1 MKSDFTVLL
10 LKLKMLIDNVI
21 EDFSNSFKILFLV
34 SELGLRSPKELC
46 KVLNMAKSNLAI
58 LASKL
63 KSEQF
68 LEQEKTD
75 FNNKEIYYSVTP
87 LGKSKLDQ
95 KIESIKIDSKQ
106 KEELICKLKLV
117 LGK

>member
-1 MKSDFTVLL
+1 MKSSFMSLI
-10 LKLKMLIDNVI
+10 LKIKMLIDHFI
-21 EDFSNSFKILFLV
+21 EDFGNSFKVLFLV

-63 KSEQF
+63 KSENF
-68 LEQEKTD
+68 LIQEKTEN
-75 FNNKEIYYSVTP
+75 NNKEIFYKVTP

-95 KIESIKIDSKQ
+95 KIEEIKLDNKA
-106 KEELICKLKLV
+106 KEELISKLKL
-117 LGK
+117 LLNK